1 MSDDAFRS
9 RPRRCRR
16 RSIELILVAVLLGA
30 CGSDSTTDDALS
42 TDELEMVLLSPDDLV
57 GDWTATGS
65 GTSPVEPSR
74 LEELC
79 GNGQQLQLLDA
90 TTVTAAA
97 FVRAP
102 ADIGATGGASI
113 VEELSVVTLD
123 EAERFMADADT
134 VVAGCVGEPW
144 ATPEGDDVVIESRAL
159 PTVGDEAIGYRMVVQ
174 PPVGGSTVLVDIAW
188 VRVGPVVMRLIA
200 EGAADDGSSTSSV
213 DFDAVVRRAVDVLAQ
228 AGS

>member
-16 RSIELILVAVLLGA
+16 WPVELILVAVLLGA

-42 TDELEMVLLSPDDLV
+42 TDELEMVLLSPEDLV

-90 TTVTAAA
+90 TIVTAAA

-123 EAERFMADADT
+123 EAERFMADA
-134 VVAGCVGEPW
+134 
-144 ATPEGDDVVIESRAL
+144 
-159 PTVGDEAIGYRMVVQ
+159 
-174 PPVGGSTVLVDIAW
+174 
-188 VRVGPVVMRLIA
+188 
-200 EGAADDGSSTSSV
+200 
-213 DFDAVVRRAVDVLAQ
+213 
-228 AGS
+228 